1 MALNTAVVNNGNNLV
16 FDFYHKDC
24 RLVLSHT
31 QDNNFAFVACLDASK
46 EEHEAGKNRGVKKY
60 WGRYDPEQPEDS
72 IREDNELGRQMAR
85 FNIVL

>member
-1 MALNTAVVNNGNNLV
+1 MEENTVIVNEGNNLV

-31 QDNNFAFVACLDASK
+31 QFDNFAFVACLDASK

-60 WGRYDPEQPEDS
+60 WGRYDPEQPKDS
-72 IREDNELGRQMAR
+72 IREIMNFGGKWPDLT
-85 FNIVL
+85 